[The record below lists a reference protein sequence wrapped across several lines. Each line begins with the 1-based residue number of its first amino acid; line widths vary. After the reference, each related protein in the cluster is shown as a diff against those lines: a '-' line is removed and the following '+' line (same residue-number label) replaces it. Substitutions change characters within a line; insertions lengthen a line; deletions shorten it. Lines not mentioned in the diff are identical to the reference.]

1 MKDLKSYIKESLI
14 NEEQD
19 QLSKA
24 IYALSDIS
32 YDLSGMAR
40 NAYGMCPF
48 EFYIRY
54 DSYQTERLAKYL
66 DPEKYPRLTL
76 IFGTRSIKKK
86 LNIDKKTFME
96 MLSEIDT
103 SKFDGFIGEGFD
115 KYHATQYEWEFD
127 PTKIQIKQV
136 VDAVADKFNT
146 QVSDKDIQIA
156 QKELDILMDMIAK
169 GKYKPF
175 NFFDELGRK

>member
-32 YDLSGMAR
+32 YDLSGMDR
-40 NAYGMCPF
+40 NASGMCPF

-76 IFGTRSIKKK
+76 IFSTRSIKKK
-86 LNIDKKTFME
+86 LNIDKKTFMQ

-103 SKFDGFIGEGFD
+103 SKFDGFIGGGFD
-115 KYHATQYEWEFD
+115 DKYRTIASNFEWEFD

-175 NFFDELGRK
+175 NFFDEL